1 VAVSSARGLALV
13 DVLAAT
19 ALSVLVSAT
28 AIPVVAGALEH
39 ERATVGAHYL
49 GAWLKQAQLQ
59 ALRRGTSVAVRLVAG
74 PDDTELQMFADGNGN
89 GVLVRDID
97 QGIDPPLG
105 PVDRLGTHARGVAL
119 RVNQRIPDVG
129 GSGVLDTGSDPLRI
143 GRSSLLS
150 FSPTGSATAGSLYVA
165 ATGGPQFAVRVMG
178 STGRVRVLRFDAGMG
193 TWQP

>member
-1 VAVSSARGLALV
+1 MAASSARGVALI

-59 ALRRGTSVAVRLVAG
+59 ALRRGTSVAVRFVVG
-74 PDDTELQMFADGNGN
+74 IDDTELQMFADGNGN
-89 GVLVRDID
+89 GVLAREID
-97 QGIDPPLG
+97 EGTDPAVG
-105 PVDRLGTHARGVAL
+105 PMDRLGTHARGVAL
-119 RVNQRIPDVG
+119 RLNQRVPDIAG
-129 GSGVLDTGSDPLRI
+129 NGTLETGADPLRI

-150 FSPTGSATAGSLYVA
+150 FSPTGSATAGTLYVA
-165 ATGGPQFAVRVMG
+165 ASHGPQYAVRVMG
-178 STGRVRVLRFDAGMG
+178 STGRVRVLRFDTGAG